1 MARTPGR
8 HRAVPIPVRS
18 RRRGVVLG
26 VAAVV
31 VAATAVSSWAA
42 TASSNPDPI
51 GPGRAVAMAGPTMS
65 ALVDQPRADREFRAA
80 EPPSASTPA
89 PAAIE
94 LPGGGRTLFPDR
106 RMVALYGKPGVDG
119 LGVLGEQDLPA
130 TIARL
135 KATAAEYQAVSDR
148 PVLPTLDIITTI
160 ADVSPGPDGDFSR
173 ATSVDDLRPWVQAA
187 ADAGVYVVLDL
198 QPGRSTFLAQAQRYE
213 ELLRL
218 PNVGLGLDP
227 EWRVGPDEIPGET
240 RGSVSAAEIEE
251 VQTWLCGLVVAG
263 RLPQK
268 LLIVHQFVDSMIVD
282 KTQIRTDRPEIAV
295 LIQMDAQGPTVTKD
309 LSWKDVLQDAPAGTA
324 FGWMNFAT
332 LDDPMLNP
340 ADTLARQPSP
350 DLVSIQ

>member
-1 MARTPGR
+1 M
-8 HRAVPIPVRS
+8 V
-18 RRRGVVLG
+18 G
-26 VAAVV
+26 VAALVV
-31 VAATAVSSWAA
+31 GAAAVSSWAA
-42 TASSNPDPI
+42 TGPTGEAPDAASS
-51 GPGRAVAMAGPTMS
+51 GAAELSVAAV
-65 ALVDQPRADREFRAA
+65 LDQPRADREFRSADPTSTSSAAA
-80 EPPSASTPA
+80 EPV
-89 PAAIE
+89 IE

-106 RMVALYGKPGVDG
+106 RLVALYGKPGVNG
-119 LGVLGEQDLPA
+119 LGVLGQQDLPA
-130 TIARL
+130 TIARVQS
-135 KATAAEYQAVSDR
+135 AAAEYQAVSDR
-148 PVLPTLDIITTI
+148 PVLPTLDIIATT
-160 ADVSPGPDGDFSR
+160 ADVSPGEDGDYSR

-198 QPGRSTFLAQAQRYE
+198 QPGRSAFLDQAKKYE
-213 ELLRL
+213 ELLAY

-227 EWRVGPDEIPGET
+227 EWRVGPDQIPGDT
-240 RGSVSAAEIEE
+240 RGSVSAAEIED
-251 VQTWLCGLVVAG
+251 VQGWLAGLVDAG

-282 KTQIRTDRPEIAV
+282 KARIRTDRPQIAV

-332 LDDPMLNP
+332 LDDPMLGP